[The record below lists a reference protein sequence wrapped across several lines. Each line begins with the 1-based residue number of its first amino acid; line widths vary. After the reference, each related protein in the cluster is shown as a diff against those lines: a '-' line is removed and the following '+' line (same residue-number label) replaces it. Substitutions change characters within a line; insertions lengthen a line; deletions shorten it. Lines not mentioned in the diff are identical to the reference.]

1 MVFTLHIL
9 LAFSAYDVYFGCRPS
24 VTRQGIDRW
33 ACAEGGPPVVGVV
46 LVGVVL
52 EVVAIMVE
60 DMGIWVGGVA
70 TLTLTTNHDTKDPY
84 AFQKKHMN
92 DYGEEWPICLET

>member
-1 MVFTLHIL
+1 M
-9 LAFSAYDVYFGCRPS
+9 
-24 VTRQGIDRW
+24 
-33 ACAEGGPPVVGVV
+33 GVV

-92 DYGEEWPICLET
+92 DYGEEWPICLETGDVSQVPARLLEECLFRIPIFLL

>member
-1 MVFTLHIL
+1 M
-9 LAFSAYDVYFGCRPS
+9 
-24 VTRQGIDRW
+24 
-33 ACAEGGPPVVGVV
+33 VGVV
-46 LVGVVL
+46 LMVVVL

-92 DYGEEWPICLET
+92 DYGEWPICLET

>member
-1 MVFTLHIL
+1 
-9 LAFSAYDVYFGCRPS
+9 
-24 VTRQGIDRW
+24 
-33 ACAEGGPPVVGVV
+33 VVGVV

-92 DYGEEWPICLET
+92 DYGEEWPICLETGDVSQVPARLLEECLFRIPIFLL

>member
-1 MVFTLHIL
+1 M
-9 LAFSAYDVYFGCRPS
+9 
-24 VTRQGIDRW
+24 
-33 ACAEGGPPVVGVV
+33 GVV
-46 LVGVVL
+46 LMVVVL

>member
-1 MVFTLHIL
+1 
-9 LAFSAYDVYFGCRPS
+9 
-24 VTRQGIDRW
+24 
-33 ACAEGGPPVVGVV
+33 VVGVV
-46 LVGVVL
+46 LMGVVL

-92 DYGEEWPICLET
+92 DYGEELPICLET